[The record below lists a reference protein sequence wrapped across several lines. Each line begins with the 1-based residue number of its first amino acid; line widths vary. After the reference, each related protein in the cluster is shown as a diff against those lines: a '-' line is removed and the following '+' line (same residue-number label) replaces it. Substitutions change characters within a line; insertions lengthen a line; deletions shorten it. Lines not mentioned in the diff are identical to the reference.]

1 MEAVKVI
8 LQKGLVRRNSRDE
21 SACET
26 ANSSLVTAYSRPP
39 VGNRSAKEAV
49 TVRALKLLF
58 GQKPQIA
65 AEVPERIDAV
75 CTVRQFEA
83 GLHVGI
89 LVIGVFA
96 VVERIVEN
104 IDIDII
110 GASVDDPHGSIR

>member
-39 VGNRSAKEAV
+39 VGNRSAKE
-49 TVRALKLLF
+49 KLLF